1 MKPLIRYTVL
11 LLLLNIFLFGT
22 GFILVSSGI
31 LNIFINDIVILSF
44 LFSII
49 NLLSIIIFLRG
60 QNREA
65 DRQTMHTLV
74 SVSLKFLLELI
85 LAFIWFIVA
94 KKSTLH
100 SVLMFFVLYL
110 AFTLFSIWV
119 ILKTLKYRSLKNIN

>member
-1 MKPLIRYTVL
+1 
-11 LLLLNIFLFGT
+11 LFGT

-31 LNIFINDIVILSF
+31 LNVFFNDIVILSF

-119 ILKTLKYRSLKNIN
+119 ILKTLKFRSLKNMN